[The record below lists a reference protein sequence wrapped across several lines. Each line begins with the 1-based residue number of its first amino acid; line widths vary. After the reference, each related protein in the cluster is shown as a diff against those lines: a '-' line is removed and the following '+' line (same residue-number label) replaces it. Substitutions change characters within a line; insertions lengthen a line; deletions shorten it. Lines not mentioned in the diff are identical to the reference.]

1 MPPPPVLITLFV
13 AASERIPK
21 RAAKKRPHQT
31 GFWQMPCPP
40 ADLEDSLIIR
50 RLTPLPP
57 EGSGPF
63 QSKKMGISRNF
74 NRERQGRHRLIRL
87 YLRSSAVRKRRC
99 SAKIRAMSERI
110 YRDPVHNIIR
120 LQTDSDEGELMMRL
134 IDAAEFQRLRR
145 IKQLGLG
152 LYTYQGAEHSRF
164 THSLGAF
171 HLMTRVLDR
180 LSETYAIDPG
190 DRIAARAA
198 ALLHDVG
205 HGSFSHVMEKVLNFH
220 HERWTVQVILDEAS
234 EVGQLLRSHSDDLPH
249 KLASIIEGT
258 FQPAALAQLVSSQL
272 DVDRMDYLLRDSLMT
287 GAKYGIYDLE
297 WIINALAIDEA
308 ADRVYVQARGVYAV
322 EEYLQARY
330 YMFRQVYFHRT
341 LRSAEAVLRSIMR
354 RALHLLDDGQEVWH
368 ASGTAFEKILRREV
382 LSISEHMQVD
392 DSDFVFHIKQWQRS
406 SDPILRDL
414 SRRFIARSLFKA
426 IDIDMPPDQQADFL
440 STARQTVERAG
451 FDPDY
456 YFIEDRA
463 SDVPYYSY
471 YHSEKSE
478 PKTHIYVESGYASP
492 QIKEIS
498 EVSNVVKG
506 LQHAYEL
513 HRVCFPA
520 EVKNEVYAIYHRGS
534 HKEAQTA
541 IR

>member
-1 MPPPPVLITLFV
+1 MP
-13 AASERIPK
+13 
-21 RAAKKRPHQT
+21 
-31 GFWQMPCPP
+31 
-40 ADLEDSLIIR
+40 
-50 RLTPLPP
+50 
-57 EGSGPF
+57 
-63 QSKKMGISRNF
+63 
-74 NRERQGRHRLIRL
+74 
-87 YLRSSAVRKRRC
+87 
-99 SAKIRAMSERI
+99 ERI

-180 LSETYAIDPG
+180 FGERYAINSA

-220 HERWTVQVILDEAS
+220 HERWTIDVILSDSTEIGA
-234 EVGQLLRSHSDDLPH
+234 LLRSHSPDLPA
-249 KLASIIEGT
+249 KVASIIEGT
-258 FQPAALAQLVSSQL
+258 FEPAALAQLVSSQL

-308 ADRVYVQARGVYAV
+308 ADRIYVEARGVYAV

-341 LRSAEAVLRSIMR
+341 LRSAEAVLRSIIR
-354 RALHLLDDGQEVWH
+354 RALELIDEGQEVWH
-368 ASGTAFEKILRREV
+368 ATGTAFEKILRREP
-382 LSISEHMQVD
+382 LSITQHLQID
-392 DSDFVFHIKQWQRS
+392 DSDFVFHVKQWQRS
-406 SDPILRDL
+406 SDRILSDL
-414 SRRFIARSLFKA
+414 SRRFIARRLFKA
-426 IDIDMPPDQQADFL
+426 IDLDMPHEQKEEFL
-440 STARQTVERAG
+440 AAAREVVGRAG
-451 FDPDY
+451 FDPEY

-463 SDVPYYSY
+463 SDVPYYNY
-471 YHSEKSE
+471 YAAQKAE

-492 QIKEIS
+492 RIREIS
-498 EVSNVVKG
+498 EVSNVARG
-506 LQHAYEL
+506 LQYAYEL

-520 EVKNEVYAIYHRGS
+520 EVKTEVYELYHRGVITKS
-534 HKEAQTA
+534 VSSVFL
-541 IR
+541 